1 MKEKRHPSR
10 LYFSTDFRFYRLVLL
25 VSFWWGLTTWFAVG
39 TMRGYISYEYIHFL
53 FLPYH
58 LPWAKKTRVQKLD
71 DSSSWKT
78 KFRRYIY
85 LSFCIFV
92 VVLQNE
98 SKNSGRNPDKF
109 TSTRV
114 TENKIEFNWK
124 SLSPIFLFLVLQN
137 HDKNTKR
144 KTNIPP
150 KFRFSA
156 RTIVQFRDFNFFH
169 SSCERELKSSCL
181 SLWKISSN
189 F

>member
-1 MKEKRHPSR
+1 MEFLVINFDSFVRATSR
-10 LYFSTDFRFYRLVLL
+10 NKWNRKT
-25 VSFWWGLTTWFAVG
+25 
-39 TMRGYISYEYIHFL
+39 
-53 FLPYH
+53 LPYNLVRIMIYKYRPSSDFIGGETVWH
-58 LPWAKKTRVQKLD
+58 LERR
-71 DSSSWKT
+71 SWKFLYKSMGT
-78 KFRRYIY
+78 VINIAQKKFQPIWPSSLKDIANSVR
-85 LSFCIFV
+85 
-92 VVLQNE
+92 E
-98 SKNSGRNPDKF
+98 NSGRNPDKF

>member
-98 SKNSGRNPDKF
+98 SKNSRLNDFQLTSQTWTLIVFTIFIFIFFKFYSFYGWLFRTFIPD
-109 TSTRV
+109 
-114 TENKIEFNWK
+114 
-124 SLSPIFLFLVLQN
+124 
-137 HDKNTKR
+137 
-144 KTNIPP
+144 
-150 KFRFSA
+150 
-156 RTIVQFRDFNFFH
+156 
-169 SSCERELKSSCL
+169 
-181 SLWKISSN
+181 
-189 F
+189 